1 MAVQLFAIL
10 LRNVLIILIAGSW
23 DVPGCPVVKTSLS
36 NAGVPGSIPGQRAKI
51 PHALGVKKK
60 KKNPQ
65 RKTEAV
71 L

>member
-23 DVPGCPVVKTSLS
+23 DVPGGPVVKTSLS
-36 NAGVPGSIPGQRAKI
+36 NAGVPGSIPGQRAEI
-51 PHALGVKKK
+51 PHALGLKKK
-60 KKNPQ
+60 TPQ
-65 RKTEAV
+65 HKTEAV